1 MMRRFWLWKYS
12 DLAFVGLYL
21 LFVILVYR
29 KCFLW
34 SGYAGPCMFWSVS
47 VIGCVCNDI
56 YVAVV
61 VSFAGY
67 LERYGEYWGGQ

>member
-1 MMRRFWLWKYS
+1 M
-12 DLAFVGLYL
+12 YL
-21 LFVILVYR
+21 LIVIFGVPQV
-29 KCFLW
+29 FLW
-34 SGYAGPCMFWSVS
+34 SGYAGPCMFRSVS
-47 VIGCVCNDI
+47 VIGCACNDI